1 MGKIV
6 IIGSSNTDLVVKSA
20 QIPVAG
26 QTILGDSF
34 KVVAGGK
41 GANQAVAAK
50 RLGGDVVFV
59 TKLGKDSFGDN
70 TCKALVEEGFNPE
83 YIFRDEEAAS
93 GVALINVSAS
103 GENSIVV
110 APGANFT
117 FTKEDIDSVADQ
129 VRSAEIVLLQL
140 EIPMEIVRYVVDLA
154 YSNGVKVVLNP
165 APAAPLDDDLLSK
178 LYIITPNE
186 TESGCLCRE
195 SSEDV
200 ESNAR
205 MLLSKGVKNVIVTLG
220 GNGSLLMTPN
230 GSMVIPALK
239 VDAVDT
245 TAAGDTYNGALCV
258 ALASGKTLH
267 DAVVFATKAS
277 AISVTREGAQPS
289 LPTLEEVEN
298 FNA

>member
-20 QIPVAG
+20 KIPVAG
-26 QTILGDSF
+26 QTILGENF

-59 TKLGKDSFGDN
+59 TKLGRDSFGDN

-83 YIFRDEEAAS
+83 FIFRDEKAAS
-93 GVALINVSAS
+93 GVALINVSSS

-117 FTKEDIDSVADQ
+117 FTREDIDSVANQ
-129 VRSAEIVLLQL
+129 IISADIVLLQL
-140 EIPMEIVRYVVDLA
+140 EIPMEIVRYVVDFA

-165 APAAPLDDDLLSK
+165 APAAHLDDDLLSK
-178 LYIITPNE
+178 LYLVTPNE
-186 TESGCLCRE
+186 IESGCLCGE
-195 SSEDV
+195 SSENV
-200 ESNAR
+200 EINAR
-205 MLLSKGVKNVIVTLG
+205 TLLSKGVGNVIVTLG
-220 GNGSLLMTPN
+220 ENGSLLMTHE
-230 GSMVIPALK
+230 GSKIIPALK
-239 VDAVDT
+239 VNAVDT

-258 ALASGKTLH
+258 ALASGKTLSE
-267 DAVVFATKAS
+267 AVVFATKAS

-289 LPTLEEVEN
+289 VPTLEEVEN